1 MSSPRLVIISA
12 GLAILLVALPATTA
26 RRPRYG
32 GTLRVEI
39 GAVVKSLDPMSDSA
53 NAEDSVAKWEMSSLV
68 YEGHGPHAAMF
79 VFDERERDK
88 PAGPGPFHVTAF
100 EAGKRAVLA
109 ATEDYRLGR
118 PFVDSIEITMGRAAR
133 DRILD
138 LELNKADFAEI
149 PAEDAR
155 RAAEHGVRVSR
166 SKPDEL
172 LALVFT
178 GGDEPGRGKPVSAK
192 AREAIALSIDRAA
205 IVNFILQK
213 EGEPTG
219 GLLPQWSSGTAF
231 LFSTATDTVH
241 AKELSAQI
249 VPAPKIVL
257 GYDSG
262 DSLEQAVA
270 DRIAVN
276 VREAGVMVTTR
287 AIPQPPGL
295 AAPLDERIWKRTTAT
310 VDALLVRLSMPSP
323 KPAETLE
330 LFSNEFGITTSMN
343 SIFVLPSASAQE
355 IYERERRVVGTFR
368 VVPLVWLPRVYGLSA
383 RVRDWTP
390 PGPGESWPLADVWLD
405 GPVEAAVEEG
415 KK

>member
-1 MSSPRLVIISA
+1 MKLRLSLLAAASS
-12 GLAILLVALPATTA
+12 AIVLLTALPVKTA

-32 GTLRVEI
+32 GTLRIEI
-39 GAVVKSLDPMSDSA
+39 GTTIRSLDPAVPAANSDEEPA
-53 NAEDSVAKWEMSSLV
+53 KEQIDSLIYDVLEPKSKFTVNGA
-68 YEGHGPHAAMF
+68 
-79 VFDERERDK
+79 
-88 PAGPGPFHVTAF
+88 FHVAAF

-118 PFVDSIEITMGRAAR
+118 PFVDSIEITMGRASR
-133 DRILD
+133 DRIVD

-149 PAEDAR
+149 PAEEAR
-155 RAAEHGVRVSR
+155 RAADHGVRVSR

-172 LALVFT
+172 LALVFLRAV
-178 GGDEPGRGKPVSAK
+178 EPKRTRLVDAR

-213 EGEPTG
+213 EGEPAG

-231 LFSTATDTVH
+231 LFSTAADVVH

-270 DRIAVN
+270 ERIAVDA
-276 VREAGVMVTTR
+276 REARVQLTAQAVRPGLENVTDAR
-287 AIPQPPGL
+287 LVRLRMQSKSPGL
-295 AAPLDERIWKRTTAT
+295 ALEVFVDTLGT
-310 VDALLVRLSMPSP
+310 VTKIEEKALPDPASP
-323 KPAETLE
+323 ED
-330 LFSNEFGITTSMN
+330 
-343 SIFVLPSASAQE
+343 
-355 IYERERRVVGTFR
+355 IYNRERAIVSSYR
-368 VVPLVWLPRVYGLSA
+368 VVPLVWLPRVYGLSG